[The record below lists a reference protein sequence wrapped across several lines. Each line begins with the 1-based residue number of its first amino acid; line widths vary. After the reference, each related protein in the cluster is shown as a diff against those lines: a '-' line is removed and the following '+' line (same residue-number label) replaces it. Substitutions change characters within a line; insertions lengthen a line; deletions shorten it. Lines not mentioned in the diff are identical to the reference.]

1 MEAAENDEDD
11 SEESSEDE
19 VAFSQS
25 GIEMGK
31 LNPLAVVEEAAA
43 AASAAAEAAA
53 ASESARATAN
63 LPAADLR
70 VALAAA
76 VARES
81 ARATA
86 NLPAADLRVA
96 LAAAEARES
105 ARAAANLLA
114 AEHLALRLRESP
126 PPAFASAGANSLS
139 NGKRIADNGF
149 AYTKEEFIGHYGG
162 VDEWLAAEPHVSS
175 SGDAVDQRVVLAAAE
190 AREARETTLTQKK
203 GVSSHWREWSKAA
216 ELF

>member
-19 VAFSQS
+19 VVFSQS
-25 GIEMGK
+25 GIEMRK
-31 LNPLAVVEEAAA
+31 LNPLAVVKEAA

-96 LAAAEARES
+96 LAAAS
-105 ARAAANLLA
+105 ACASANLLA
-114 AEHLALRLRESP
+114 AEHLALRLHESP